1 MSSGFDTLNT
11 FKTDLVIE
19 PVRPV
24 DPVPDVQGGTFEVT
38 PPENYEEK
46 NLLAADLASNAVDE
60 TFEYN
65 NMGIKYAD
73 QFLPVRQA
81 LDEQYSAIAE
91 RLGLGKRVTFEEAL
105 QGIESKLGPLPKTPG
120 IDKALNV
127 FVDSI
132 NARTPYKGAAGIFD
146 IIAQATGKYIQRE
159 TAEVAAELQHSLKM
173 KELAIQTMQDQ
184 NAAILEKESEFFL
197 KKMGFDNEFMMKN
210 MAFDMDMQKK
220 LAQFDIDK
228 ALKIEQAALDLYKNP
243 NRIFQN
249 MTIPNEEE
257 GTTQVVMTKKVWN
270 PEKGTYEFM
279 MGRKEGEDT
288 VYDVEV
294 PPNAYLSPLEGIQA
308 DAAQAVSAPN
318 YGQASQ
324 QIGDFNTLGRAADIV
339 TEMLQIDAE
348 AVARGEPSRFGAE
361 RLVDFFKKESR
372 ATFASFMN
380 AVSPGLGDQFAKEG
394 NTLRDKDKVFYQ
406 LPYTDPETGELI
418 TEEKVVEVNFQ
429 APRDIKLPF
438 DLGNTKTVTRFVSID
453 DFYDPTT
460 YTNLGYDGSYAR
472 LKVQEN
478 LIIYALARSLKPTG
492 RLNVDDIRRASDLV
506 NLQGLKSPDFVRSQL
521 QTILEFLR
529 KGQVDIFE
537 AGKYGEGKNIFD
549 DQKYQE
555 QVLKFKQFLGED
567 VSNMQTPPAPDSSQ
581 TVEGSVVDE
590 DQNFEINLEPED
602 LFGGAQ

>member
-46 NLLAADLASNAVDE
+46 NLIAAELASNAVDE

-105 QGIESKLGPLPKTPG
+105 QGIQEKLGPLPQTPG

-159 TAEVAAELQHSLKM
+159 TAEDAAELQHSLKM

-197 KKMGFDNEFMMKN
+197 KKMGFDNEFMMAN

-249 MTIPNEEE
+249 MTIPNEAE

-348 AVARGEPSRFGAE
+348 AVARGEPSRFGA
-361 RLVDFFKKESR
+361 
-372 ATFASFMN
+372 
-380 AVSPGLGDQFAKEG
+380 
-394 NTLRDKDKVFYQ
+394 
-406 LPYTDPETGELI
+406 
-418 TEEKVVEVNFQ
+418 
-429 APRDIKLPF
+429 
-438 DLGNTKTVTRFVSID
+438 
-453 DFYDPTT
+453 
-460 YTNLGYDGSYAR
+460 
-472 LKVQEN
+472 
-478 LIIYALARSLKPTG
+478 
-492 RLNVDDIRRASDLV
+492 
-506 NLQGLKSPDFVRSQL
+506 
-521 QTILEFLR
+521 
-529 KGQVDIFE
+529 
-537 AGKYGEGKNIFD
+537 
-549 DQKYQE
+549 
-555 QVLKFKQFLGED
+555 
-567 VSNMQTPPAPDSSQ
+567 
-581 TVEGSVVDE
+581 
-590 DQNFEINLEPED
+590 
-602 LFGGAQ
+602 